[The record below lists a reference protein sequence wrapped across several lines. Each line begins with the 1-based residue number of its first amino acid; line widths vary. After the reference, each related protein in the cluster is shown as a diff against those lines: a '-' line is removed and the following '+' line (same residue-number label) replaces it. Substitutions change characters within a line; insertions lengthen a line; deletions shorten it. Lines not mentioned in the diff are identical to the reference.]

1 MPRIASTRPT
11 LRLVDGGPSS
21 EATSL
26 SADHDRMG
34 NRIRAVEAE
43 NREASELSI
52 EDARVIFAEEVGAQ
66 LQGGMVALLTPERR
80 QRLMSRAGGLGLR
93 PFDANLIIAI
103 MQDRARG
110 GEFDTDAR
118 RDARLGLIRPADEIG
133 SEAEPRVMWIRWLMV
148 GALTAGLFVL
158 LVLWVVG

>member
-11 LRLVDGGPSS
+11 LRLVDGGPSAA
-21 EATSL
+21 ATSL
-26 SADHDRMG
+26 PADHERMG

-43 NREASELSI
+43 NRAASELSI
-52 EDARVIFAEEVGAQ
+52 EDARLIFAEEVGEQ
-66 LQGGMVALLTPERR
+66 LQGGTVALLTPERR
-80 QRLMSRAGGLGLR
+80 KRLISRAEGLGLR

-110 GEFDTDAR
+110 GEFDADAR
-118 RDARLGLIRPADEIG
+118 GDARLGLIRPADEMTSQTG
-133 SEAEPRVMWIRWLMV
+133 PRAAWIRWLAV

-158 LVLWVVG
+158 LVLWIVG